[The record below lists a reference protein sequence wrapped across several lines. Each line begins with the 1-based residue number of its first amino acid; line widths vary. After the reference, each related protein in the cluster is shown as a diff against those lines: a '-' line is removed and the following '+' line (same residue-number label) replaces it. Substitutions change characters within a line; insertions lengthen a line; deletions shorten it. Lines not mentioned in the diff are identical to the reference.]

1 MRQNGIYAIL
11 LIAVALGGCNSTP
24 SLPADQGQSIA
35 EAFLNDIRSGKV
47 DNAWQ
52 ETTPEFKSL
61 MGKEAFRDYV
71 KRRPALKSETKFES
85 AKPNQSSTMKLVEF
99 QFSADKPKPLKITV
113 MLSPSENAWRVER
126 LVAD

>member
-1 MRQNGIYAIL
+1 MRHNGISLLL
-11 LIAVALGGCNSTP
+11 LISVTLGGCSSSP

-35 EAFLNDIRSGKV
+35 EAFLSEIKSGKL

-71 KRRPALKSETKFES
+71 KRRPALKSEIKFES
-85 AKPNQSSTMKLVEF
+85 AKANQTSTVKLVEF
-99 QFSADKPKPLKITV
+99 QFSAVKPKPSKITV
-113 MLSPSENAWRVER
+113 MLSPSESSWRVER
-126 LVAD
+126 LVAE

>member
-1 MRQNGIYAIL
+1 MRHNGIYLLL
-11 LIAVALGGCNSTP
+11 LICVTLGGCSRSP

-35 EAFLNDIRSGKV
+35 EAFLNEIKSGKV

-71 KRRPALKSETKFES
+71 KRRPALKSEIKFES
-85 AKPNQSSTMKLVEF
+85 SKANQNTKMKLVEF
-99 QFSADKPKPLKITV
+99 QFRAEKPKPSKITI
-113 MLSPSENAWRVER
+113 MLSPSESSWRVER